1 MRLPDPLEPTQYA
14 GVSDCCAKLV
24 EMNMK
29 LATSSTVNVSRAAKL
44 LIEVANSATVAA
56 DSGTSDQNAKK
67 LFVYVP
73 PVHNSRQI
81 QRLSDLFAAIS
92 KYGWQ
97 VVDIKG
103 DNQLVV
109 GAVYIVENRG
119 QTLDEEK
126 SALCFEKGNFIMAI
140 QAINEALTGDPMI
153 SAVTGMQIALLQK
166 LSENK
171 ALSMMD
177 MGILEGLTF

>member
-14 GVSDCCAKLV
+14 GESDCCAKLL
-24 EMNMK
+24 ELNQ
-29 LATSSTVNVSRAAKL
+29 
-44 LIEVANSATVAA
+44 EVAKITQSNLSKAAQLLVDTISNVRDSAPRL
-56 DSGTSDQNAKK
+56 QK
-67 LFVYVP
+67 LYVYVP

-97 VVDIKG
+97 VADIKG

-109 GAVYIVENRG
+109 GAVYIVENKG
-119 QTLDEEK
+119 KD
-126 SALCFEKGNFIMAI
+126 ALCFEKGNFIMAI

-177 MGILEGLTF
+177 MGVLEGLTF